1 MSGKL
6 NSIEKGTLFIVP
18 TPIGNLNDI
27 TLRALET
34 LSMVDL
40 IACEDTR
47 HTLKLLNH
55 FEIKKPLLSYE
66 KFSESRKLKT
76 LIEKLEYGE
85 NIALVSDG
93 GTPLISDPGARLV
106 IEARNS
112 GITVIAL
119 PGACAFITAL
129 SASGFN
135 GKFRFIGF
143 FPRKEKQALSEI
155 AKMKNPDEITVFYES
170 PKRLVS
176 TLERIR
182 EHLGDVQTCVARELT
197 KIHEEY
203 VTGSITEALSRFK
216 NKEPKGEIT
225 VIIMGCADDKEELP
239 DIAVKAEE
247 LLENGYS
254 KRDAAKI
261 LHDLYKRP
269 KNEIYGMLLKK
280 TG

>member
-6 NSIEKGTLFIVP
+6 NLIEKGTLFIVP
-18 TPIGNLNDI
+18 TPIGNLKDI

-34 LSMVDL
+34 LSLVDL

-47 HTLKLLNH
+47 HTLNLLNH
-55 FEIKKPLLSYE
+55 YEIKKPLLSYE
-66 KFSESRKLKT
+66 KFSESRKLNH
-76 LIEKLEYGE
+76 LIDKLKYGE

-106 IEARNS
+106 FEARNN
-112 GITVIAL
+112 GLNVIAL

-129 SASGFN
+129 SASGFD

-143 FPRKEKQALSEI
+143 FPRKQKQALSEI
-155 AKMKNPDEITVFYES
+155 AKMKTSDEITAFYES

-176 TLERIR
+176 TLERLS
-182 EHLGDVQTCVARELT
+182 EHLGNAQICVARELT

-203 VTGSITEALSRFK
+203 VIGSISEALSRFK
-216 NKEPKGEIT
+216 DKQPKGEIT
-225 VIIMGCADDKEELP
+225 VIIRRCTDDQEEMP
-239 DIAVKAEE
+239 DITTKAKE

-269 KNEIYGMLLKK
+269 KNEIYAMLLGKP
-280 TG
+280 G

>member
-1 MSGKL
+1 MSGRS
-6 NSIEKGTLFIVP
+6 NSMVKGTLFIVP
-18 TPIGNLNDI
+18 TPIGNLRDI

-34 LSMVDL
+34 LSTVDL

-55 FEIKKPLLSYE
+55 YEIKKPLLSYE
-66 KFSESRKLKT
+66 KFSESRRLKT
-76 LIEKLEYGE
+76 LIEKLECGE

-106 IEARNS
+106 IEARMS
-112 GITVIAL
+112 GISVVAL

-135 GKFRFIGF
+135 GRFRFIGF

-155 AKMKNPDEITVFYES
+155 AKMKNPDEATVFYES
-170 PKRLVS
+170 PQRLFS

-182 EHLGDVQTCVARELT
+182 EHLGDVQACVARELT

-203 VTGSITEALSRFK
+203 FTGSVSEAISRFS
-216 NKEPKGEIT
+216 NTEPKGEIT
-225 VIIMGCADDKEELP
+225 VIISGCAGEMEELP
-239 DIAVKAEE
+239 DIAVKAGE
-247 LLENGYS
+247 LLESGCS

-269 KNEIYGMLLKK
+269 RNEIYGMLLGK

>member
-6 NSIEKGTLFIVP
+6 ESTGKGTLFIVP
-18 TPIGNLNDI
+18 TPIGNLKDI

-47 HTLKLLNH
+47 HTIKLLNH
-55 FEIKKPLLSYE
+55 YEIKKPLMSYE
-66 KFSESRKLKT
+66 KFSESRKLNY
-76 LIEKLEYGE
+76 LIEKLVSGDD
-85 NIALVSDG
+85 IALVSDG

-106 IEARNS
+106 AEARKG
-112 GITVIAL
+112 GINVIAL
-119 PGACAFITAL
+119 PGACALITAF
-129 SASGFN
+129 SASGFE

-143 FPRKEKQALSEI
+143 FPRKQAEALSEI
-155 AKMKNPDEITVFYES
+155 LKMKNSDEATVFYES

-182 EHLGDVQTCVARELT
+182 EHLGDAETCVARELT

-203 VTGSITEALSRFK
+203 INGSISEILDRLK
-216 NKEPKGEIT
+216 NNAPKGEI
-225 VIIMGCADDKEELP
+225 VVLMKGCHDGQGEMP
-239 DIAVKAEE
+239 NITIKASE

-269 KNEIYGMLLKK
+269 KNEIYGMLLGKEE
-280 TG
+280 